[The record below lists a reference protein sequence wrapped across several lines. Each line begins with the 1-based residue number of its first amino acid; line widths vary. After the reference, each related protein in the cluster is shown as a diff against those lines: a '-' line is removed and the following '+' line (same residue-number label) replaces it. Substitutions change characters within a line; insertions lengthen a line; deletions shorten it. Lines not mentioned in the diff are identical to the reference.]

1 MDAIMNPIQYMMP
14 PPPPQEQQPEE
25 QQTQQPEQQQQQQT
39 QQPEYIQTPMIIKTM
54 GTFDYIFKPSTLFSI
69 LWFFLLYLLCF
80 ILLRNAQ
87 EAKYTFSKTVDLVVC
102 CLMFLILFFS
112 YFFVTPEERLAILKA
127 ASRAF
132 FKMLDEP
139 ISIVPI
145 LFAMIVFYLC
155 IFFLNMQSKNSDRSI
170 FVVSVESI
178 LWILLVLMIIIDF
191 FKLVLHIDA
200 MFYVKEMMGGLEG
213 LDMMSFLPRMSL
225 QQQTA

>member
-1 MDAIMNPIQYMMP
+1 MNPIQYMMP
-14 PPPPQEQQPEE
+14 PPPPQEQQPEQ
-25 QQTQQPEQQQQQQT
+25 QQTQQPEQQQT

-54 GTFDYIFKPSTLFSI
+54 STFEYIFKPSTLFAI

-102 CLMFLILFFS
+102 CLTFLVLFFA

-127 ASRAF
+127 TSRAF

-155 IFFLNMQSKNSDRSI
+155 IFFLNMQSNNSDRSI

>member
-1 MDAIMNPIQYMMP
+1 MS
-14 PPPPQEQQPEE
+14 
-25 QQTQQPEQQQQQQT
+25 
-39 QQPEYIQTPMIIKTM
+39 
-54 GTFDYIFKPSTLFSI
+54 TFEYIFKPSTLFAI

-127 ASRAF
+127 TSRAF

-155 IFFLNMQSKNSDRSI
+155 VFFLNMQSNNSDRSI